1 MMHNKLLRTLLLL
14 ALAVTVMSTASGC
27 NLVTQWLFA
36 PVKVDYSADAK
47 ERIRRDIGIQPPSE
61 NYFVTGYNCSG
72 RDPEYIY
79 IFEFPYE
86 NSVNNPGQYV
96 RDLLGLPDTF
106 TKSSYAIDKYNGYAT
121 SLADLGF
128 TFTHYFDKHGYFS
141 QVQYCINGDTLQVAL
156 ICAR

>member
-14 ALAVTVMSTASGC
+14 ALAVTVMLTASGC
-27 NLVTQWLFA
+27 NLVMQWLFA

-79 IFEFPYE
+79 IFEFPCE
-86 NSVNNPGQYV
+86 NSVDDPGQYV

-106 TKSSYAIDKYNGYAT
+106 PSFASPIENSMYAT
-121 SLADLGF
+121 KLADFGF
-128 TFTHYFDKHGYFS
+128 TFTHHLHKSGCFS
-141 QVQYCINGDTLQVAL
+141 EVQYCINGDTLQVAL

>member
-14 ALAVTVMSTASGC
+14 ALAVTVMLTASGC
-27 NLVTQWLFA
+27 NLVMQWLFA

-47 ERIRRDIGIQPPSE
+47 ERIERDIGIEPPSE
-61 NYFVTGYNCSG
+61 NYFVTGYDCPG
-72 RDPEYIY
+72 RESVSIY

-106 TKSSYAIDKYNGYAT
+106 GRSAYAIDKYNGYAT

-128 TFTHYFDKHGYFS
+128 TFTHYFDKLGYFS